1 MRTLCMRCGHSWY
14 ARSEHKPRY
23 CPACRSVYWDRTRR
37 AESTQTPGPQED
49 ALRQKLTECSE
60 IEPQVGQKLTG
71 EAEVT
76 YGPLSLHCLP
86 PTGAC
91 PGMSESYSVVG
102 FRDGKTARLGGR
114 HRNRC

>member
-49 ALRQKLTECSE
+49 EAIPEPVKEAQKLTECSE

-71 EAEVT
+71 
-76 YGPLSLHCLP
+76 
-86 PTGAC
+86 
-91 PGMSESYSVVG
+91 
-102 FRDGKTARLGGR
+102 DGGR
-114 HRNRC
+114 QW

>member
-49 ALRQKLTECSE
+49 EAIPEPVKEATAAPPEPARKPPKPAQSKPLLCERCQRLRVPSC
-60 IEPQVGQKLTG
+60 PACRAAAG
-71 EAEVT
+71 
-76 YGPLSLHCLP
+76 LP
-86 PTGAC
+86 
-91 PGMSESYSVVG
+91 
-102 FRDGKTARLGGR
+102 
-114 HRNRC
+114 